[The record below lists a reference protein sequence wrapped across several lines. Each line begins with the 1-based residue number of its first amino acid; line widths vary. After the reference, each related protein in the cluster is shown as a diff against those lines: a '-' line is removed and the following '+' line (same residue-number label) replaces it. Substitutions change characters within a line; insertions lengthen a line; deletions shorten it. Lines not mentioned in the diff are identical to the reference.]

1 MHSTSALLKMSHF
14 PQSCLLWLVFCC
26 LIWIF
31 YQWWNWWVFE
41 RWWGLFGFHRNQSEM
56 FSFANISAALSFL
69 AAVLVPV
76 YVILYGV
83 FYFGFDF
90 FFFFLLKSEVTAVMI
105 LEKRWNHCSCRK
117 LHKSYRRWLWVFWI
131 DVAIFFF
138 AVGEKWGNHDSS
150 WPLLHF

>member
-1 MHSTSALLKMSHF
+1 
-14 PQSCLLWLVFCC
+14 
-26 LIWIF
+26 
-31 YQWWNWWVFE
+31 
-41 RWWGLFGFHRNQSEM
+41 M

-117 LHKSYRRWLWVFWI
+117 LHKSYRR
-131 DVAIFFF
+131 
-138 AVGEKWGNHDSS
+138 
-150 WPLLHF
+150 